1 MEPVGMLI
9 ITGGAGFIG
18 SNLVTALNDRGRD
31 DLMVVDSF
39 QNGRKLRNLV
49 DCDLWDVVNKD
60 RFQEWLL
67 GDRDLEENIDAVFHL
82 GACSNTLEWDGDA
95 MLRDNYEYSKLL
107 LSYCTRREIPFI
119 YASSASV
126 YGAGATFREE
136 RRYER
141 PLNPYAHSKFFF
153 DQLTRRL
160 RQNFRSQV
168 VGLRYFNVYGPREQ
182 HKGEMSSVA
191 YKLSQQLRSGDRV
204 GLFSGSNGYADGEQK
219 RDFVW
224 VGDCVDVN
232 LWMLDHPV
240 VSGIFNVGSGR
251 AQTFND
257 VANAVVKA
265 TGRGKIEYI
274 PFPPKL
280 EGVYQDFTQAD
291 ISELRKA
298 GYEKEFLSVE
308 QAVPL
313 YIEWLNENAEDP
325 R

>member
-1 MEPVGMLI
+1 MLI

-18 SNLVTALNDRGRD
+18 SNLARALNARGRE

-39 QNGRKLRNLV
+39 ENGRKLQNLV
-49 DCDLWDVVNKD
+49 DCEIWDAVNKD
-60 RFQEWLL
+60 RFHDWLL
-67 GDRDLEENIDAVFHL
+67 SDRELDEPIDAVFHL
-82 GACSNTLEWDGDA
+82 GACSNTMEWDGDA
-95 MLRDNYEYSKLL
+95 MLRDNYEYSKLI
-107 LSYCTRREIPFI
+107 LSYCTRRQIPMI

-126 YGAGATFREE
+126 YGAGTVFREE

-141 PLNPYAHSKFFF
+141 PLNPYAHSKFLF

-160 RQNFRSQV
+160 RQGFRSQV

-182 HKGEMSSVA
+182 HKGEMASVA
-191 YKLSQQLRSGDRV
+191 YKLSQELRSGDQV
-204 GLFSGSNGYADGEQK
+204 SLFEGSNGYEDGEQK

-232 LWMLDHPV
+232 LWMLDHPE

-251 AQTFND
+251 AQSFND
-257 VANAVVKA
+257 VARAVVKA
-265 TGRGKIEYI
+265 VGRGSIRYI
-274 PFPPKL
+274 PFPKKL
-280 EGVYQDFTQAD
+280 EGAYQDFTQAD

-298 GYEKEFLSVE
+298 GYEKEFLTVE
-308 QAVPL
+308 EAIPL
-313 YIEWLNENAEDP
+313 YLDWLRQNAGDP

>member
-9 ITGGAGFIG
+9 ITGGSGFIG
-18 SNLVTALNDRGRD
+18 SNLVKALNDRGRD
-31 DLMVVDSF
+31 DLMIVDSF
-39 QNGRKLRNLV
+39 ENGQKLRNLV
-49 DCDLWDVVNKD
+49 DCELWDVVNKD

-67 GDRDLEENIDAVFHL
+67 GDRELEEKIDAIFHL
-82 GACSNTLEWDGDA
+82 GACSNTMEWDGDA

-107 LSYCTRREIPFI
+107 LSYCTRREIPLI

-126 YGAGATFREE
+126 YGSGTTFREE
-136 RRYER
+136 RRYES
-141 PLNPYAHSKFFF
+141 PLNPYAHSKFLF

-168 VGLRYFNVYGPREQ
+168 VGLRYFNVYGPRER

-191 YKLSQQLRSGDRV
+191 YKLSQQLRRGDRV
-204 GLFSGSNGYADGEQK
+204 GLFAGSNGYADGEQK

-232 LWMLDHPV
+232 LWMLDHPE

-265 TGRGKIEYI
+265 TGRGKVEYI
-274 PFPPKL
+274 PFPPEL
-280 EGVYQDFTQAD
+280 AGVYQDFTQAD

-308 QAVPL
+308 EAVPL
-313 YIEWLNENAEDP
+313 YIEWLKSNAEDP

>member
-1 MEPVGMLI
+1 MLI
-9 ITGGAGFIG
+9 ITGGSGFIG
-18 SNLVTALNDRGRD
+18 SNLVKALNQRGRD
-31 DLMVVDSF
+31 DLMIVDSF

-49 DCDLWDVVNKD
+49 DCELWDVVNKG

-67 GDRDLEENIDAVFHL
+67 ADRDLDENIEGVFHL
-82 GACSNTLEWDGDA
+82 GACSNTMEWDGDA
-95 MLRDNYEYSKLL
+95 LLRDNYEYSKLL
-107 LSYCTRREIPFI
+107 LSYCTRRQIPLI

-126 YGAGATFREE
+126 YGSGSTFREE
-136 RRYER
+136 RRHES
-141 PLNPYAHSKFFF
+141 PLNPYAHSKFLF

-160 RQNFRSQV
+160 RKNFRSQV

-182 HKGEMSSVA
+182 HKGEMASVA
-191 YKLSQQLRSGDRV
+191 YKLSQELRNGDRLS
-204 GLFSGSNGYADGEQK
+204 LFAGSHGYGDGEQK

-232 LWMLDHPV
+232 LWMLDHPE

-257 VANAVVKA
+257 VANAVIRSA
-265 TGRGKIEYI
+265 GRGRIHYI
-274 PFPPKL
+274 PFPPEL
-280 EGVYQDFTQAD
+280 EGSYQDFTQAD

-298 GYEKEFLSVE
+298 GYAKEFLSVE
-308 QAVPL
+308 EAVPL
-313 YIEWLNENAEDP
+313 YMEWLTQNAEDP